1 MRGVEC
7 RREFICTDNCSVRLN
22 YFPLQFSV
30 LPLALSP
37 SSLFNSIYLAFSLSF
52 RERRAIIGSST
63 PRNHGGR
70 AKKFVCY
77 SWKQLRKRRYS
88 KRLHSNL
95 ITSVLRRGRPAVPA
109 RRGAARISHAFY
121 ILYNFDV
128 ISFVSAETAFVPALK
143 ITDTGLNRDR
153 FCSHV
158 VAQPRVVAASRFSRR
173 ANLTLHTIFFILTQ

>member
-1 MRGVEC
+1 MRGVER

-95 ITSVLRRGRPAVPA
+95 ITSVLRRGRPAAPA
-109 RRGAARISHAFY
+109 RRGADISC
-121 ILYNFDV
+121 ILHSVQFRRN
-128 ISFVSAETAFVPALK
+128 IL
-143 ITDTGLNRDR
+143 R
-153 FCSHV
+153 FRGDGVCLGFEDH
-158 VAQPRVVAASRFSRR
+158 
-173 ANLTLHTIFFILTQ
+173 